1 MLQLNLTASH
11 STIALLRVQ
20 KLGLIFQPLL
30 RSLSGGL
37 RSFLLLP
44 AELWE
49 FGVGAF
55 EEVAWMADAH
65 YQSSKEHWYGV
76 ETVKVD
82 FVVRERIVGSVAAGV
97 FNEAINDAELDF
109 ESTTVNDEEGQ
120 ETTY

>member
-11 STIALLRVQ
+11 STIALLGVQ
-20 KLGLIFQPLL
+20 QLGLILRTLL
-30 RSLSGGL
+30 RSLGGGL
-37 RSFLLLP
+37 CSFLLLP

-49 FGVGAF
+49 FGVRAF

-65 YQSSKEHWYGV
+65 YQSSEEHGYGV

-82 FVVRERIVGSVAAGV
+82 FVVRERIAGSVAAGV

-109 ESTTVNDEEGQ
+109 KSATVNDEEGQ